1 MNVQLCKSCG
11 NAFDLD
17 EFQDGYCDSCLPDS
31 GVEVNLC
38 APFEG
43 MTEPWTDEEVARL
56 HKALEGVTHHIP
68 PNLSREE
75 KRQLII
81 SVANGD
87 CV

>member
-31 GVEVNLC
+31 GEM
-38 APFEG
+38 PE
-43 MTEPWTDEEVARL
+43 EPPAIDWDRV
-56 HKALEGVTHHIP
+56 V
-68 PNLSREE
+68 S
-75 KRQLII
+75 
-81 SVANGD
+81 D